1 MPLIRLVL
9 LLGLAGGLF
18 LLVQFNWS
26 PLQLTFLG
34 IQTPAL
40 PLALWILGAIAAGI
54 VTNLLITSLFN
65 VSNYFAVRAA
75 RSKLRQA
82 PRRSGFQ
89 ARSTTPSPE
98 PNPFFTRQPT
108 AQTVEDDAAWN
119 NWEGYEESTAR
130 QTSTPRSPA
139 SEPLDDWDAEASDD
153 WDVDE
158 PSDAPRNEPRDEPRG
173 EPRDG
178 RAASRVRTD
187 YEAKQE
193 PKTASRS
200 GSVYSYSYREPKDSG
215 VGKAEPV
222 VGKPVVD
229 ADYRV
234 IVPPYRSLD
243 DEPASEAPTSAE
255 SADDWFEEDSDS
267 FEDGTPRDRERF
279 RP

>member
-65 VSNYFAVRAA
+65 LSNYFAVRAA
-75 RSKLRQA
+75 RSKFRQA

-89 ARSTTPSPE
+89 ARSTTSSPE
-98 PNPFFTRQPT
+98 PNPFFSRQPT
-108 AQTVEDDAAWN
+108 AQTVGGDAAWN

-130 QTSTPRSPA
+130 QTSTTRSPA
-139 SEPLDDWDAEASDD
+139 SDSIDDWDAEASDD

-158 PSDAPRNEPRDEPRG
+158 PSDTPRDEPRDEPR
-173 EPRDG
+173 DG
-178 RAASRVRTD
+178 RAAASRVRTD

-215 VGKAEPV
+215 VGKAESV

-243 DEPASEAPTSAE
+243 DEPVSEAPTSAE
-255 SADDWFEEDSDS
+255 SADDWFEEDSDG

>member
-1 MPLIRLVL
+1 MPFIRLVL
-9 LLGLAGGLF
+9 LLGLAGGSF

-34 IQTPAL
+34 VQTPAL

-65 VSNYFAVRAA
+65 LSNYFAVRAA
-75 RSKLRQA
+75 QSKFRQA
-82 PRRSGFQ
+82 SRRGGFQ
-89 ARSTTPSPE
+89 ARTTTPSESGPS
-98 PNPFFTRQPT
+98 FTRPSGTRT
-108 AQTVEDDAAWN
+108 AEDDADWN
-119 NWEGYEESTAR
+119 NWDGYEEPETRS
-130 QTSTPRSPA
+130 SSNVRSPVN
-139 SEPLDDWDAEASDD
+139 PDPIDDWETDANDD
-153 WDVDE
+153 WDVEE
-158 PSDAPRNEPRDEPRG
+158 PSDTPRDS
-173 EPRDG
+173 

-222 VGKPVVD
+222 VEKPVVD

-234 IVPPYRSLD
+234 IVPPFRSLD
-243 DEPASEAPTSAE
+243 EESTEAPTSTE
-255 SADDWFEEDSDS
+255 SADDWFEEEGDS
-267 FEDGTPRDRERF
+267 FEDGSTRDRDRF

>member
-1 MPLIRLVL
+1 VQRDRSSGKLLGEVVSRLVPPHRR
-9 LLGLAGGLF
+9 
-18 LLVQFNWS
+18 QN
-26 PLQLTFLG
+26 
-34 IQTPAL
+34 QTP
-40 PLALWILGAIAAGI
+40 
-54 VTNLLITSLFN
+54 S
-65 VSNYFAVRAA
+65 
-75 RSKLRQA
+75 
-82 PRRSGFQ
+82 
-89 ARSTTPSPE
+89 
-98 PNPFFTRQPT
+98 
-108 AQTVEDDAAWN
+108 QTVGGDAAWN

-130 QTSTPRSPA
+130 QTSTTRSPA
-139 SEPLDDWDAEASDD
+139 SDSIDDWDAEASDD

-158 PSDAPRNEPRDEPRG
+158 PSDTPRDEPRDEPR
-173 EPRDG
+173 DG
-178 RAASRVRTD
+178 RAAASRVRTD

-215 VGKAEPV
+215 VGKAESV

-243 DEPASEAPTSAE
+243 DEPVSEAPTSAE
-255 SADDWFEEDSDS
+255 SADDWFEEDSDG